1 MWQPKSTKVK
11 ISKSEVP
18 MRRGDLLKSFL
29 LLVLIF
35 GFLSCA
41 SKEKQAQRHFRKG
54 FEYQNAGNSEKAIEE
69 YKKALEL
76 NPDLAQAHTNLG
88 AVLAIQHF
96 KRVMELNYY
105 DTKAHYNLGLA
116 YLYKGEVEKAQEE
129 VKFLK
134 SLRSELGNV
143 LEKKIGERQPTP

>member
-1 MWQPKSTKVK
+1 
-11 ISKSEVP
+11 
-18 MRRGDLLKSFL
+18 MRWGDLLKSFL
-29 LLVLIF
+29 LLVLVF

-41 SKEKQAQRHFRKG
+41 SKEKQAQKHFRKG

-76 NPDLAQAHTNLG
+76 NPNLAQAHTNLG
-88 AVLAIQHF
+88 AVYLGQESYDLAIQHF